1 MSQYLVRRALLSLL
15 VLWGAVTVVFVA
27 VRLVPGDPAQVML
40 GTTATAEEIA
50 ALRTRLGLDRPVPIQ
65 YGTYLL
71 QVVQLDL
78 GDSLRLGT
86 PVIVA
91 VADRV
96 PNTLLL
102 GGVALG
108 IAVLLGFPMGL
119 SAALNAGKS
128 ADRVI
133 SLFSILGQSVPGF
146 WVGIMLILVFAREFR
161 LLPSG
166 GAETW
171 QHLVLPA
178 ATLALHPVGILARLV
193 RSGLLE
199 VVHED
204 YVRTAYAKGLATRS
218 VVLRHAMPN
227 MLIPVV
233 TVIGLQAGHLLGGAV
248 IVESVFAWPGVGRLL
263 VDAIGD
269 RDYPLVEAATLF
281 ITSAFVLINLL
292 VDTLYGYLNPRI
304 RLA

>member
-40 GTTATAEEIA
+40 GTTATAEQIA

-71 QVVQLDL
+71 QVVHLDL

-91 VADRV
+91 VADRA
-96 PNTLLL
+96 PKTLLL

-119 SAALNAGKS
+119 SAAVNAGKS

-146 WVGIMLILVFAREFR
+146 WVGIMLILVFARELR

-166 GAETW
+166 GADTW

-218 VVLRHAMPN
+218 VVLRHAVPN

-233 TVIGLQAGHLLGGAV
+233 TVVGLQAGNLLGGAV

-281 ITSAFVLINLL
+281 ITGAFVLINLL
-292 VDTLYGYLNPRI
+292 VDVLYGYLDPRI

>member
-1 MSQYLVRRALLSLL
+1 MTQYLMRRALLSLL

-27 VRLVPGDPAQVML
+27 VRIVPGDPAQVML

-86 PVIVA
+86 PVVVA

-102 GGVALG
+102 GGVALA

-119 SAALNAGKS
+119 SAAVNAGKS

-146 WVGIMLILVFAREFR
+146 WVGIMLILVFARELR

-166 GAETW
+166 GAESW

-218 VVLRHAMPN
+218 VVLRHAVPN

-281 ITSAFVLINLL
+281 ITGAFVLINLL
-292 VDTLYGYLNPRI
+292 VDMLYGYLNPRI

>member
-102 GGVALG
+102 GGVALA

-119 SAALNAGKS
+119 SAAVNAGKS

-146 WVGIMLILVFAREFR
+146 WVGIMLILVFARELR

-166 GAETW
+166 GAESW

-218 VVLRHAMPN
+218 VVLRHAVPN

-233 TVIGLQAGHLLGGAV
+233 TVVGLQAGHLLGGAV

-281 ITSAFVLINLL
+281 ITGAFVLINLL
-292 VDTLYGYLNPRI
+292 VDMLYGYLNPRI

>member
-71 QVVQLDL
+71 QVAQLDL

-119 SAALNAGKS
+119 TAAVKAGKS

-146 WVGIMLILVFAREFR
+146 WVGIMLILVFARELR

-166 GAETW
+166 GAESW

-218 VVLRHAMPN
+218 VVLRHAVPN

-233 TVIGLQAGHLLGGAV
+233 TVVGLQAGNLLGGAV

-281 ITSAFVLINLL
+281 ITGAFVLINLL
-292 VDTLYGYLNPRI
+292 VDVLYGYLNPRI

>member
-119 SAALNAGKS
+119 TAAVKAGKF

-146 WVGIMLILVFAREFR
+146 WVGIMLILVFARELR

-166 GAETW
+166 GAESW

-218 VVLRHAMPN
+218 VVLRHAVPN

-233 TVIGLQAGHLLGGAV
+233 TVVGLQAGNLLGGAV

-269 RDYPLVEAATLF
+269 RDYPLVEATTLF
-281 ITSAFVLINLL
+281 ITGAFVLINLL
-292 VDTLYGYLNPRI
+292 VDVLYGYLNPRI

>member
-27 VRLVPGDPAQVML
+27 VRIVPGDPAQVML

-65 YGTYLL
+65 YVTYLR

-78 GDSLRLGT
+78 GESLRLGT

-102 GGVALG
+102 GGVALA

-119 SAALNAGKS
+119 SAAVNEGKS

-146 WVGIMLILVFAREFR
+146 WVGIMLILVFARELR

-166 GAETW
+166 GAESW

-218 VVLRHAMPN
+218 VVLRHAVPN

-281 ITSAFVLINLL
+281 ITGAFVLINLL
-292 VDTLYGYLNPRI
+292 VDMLYGYLNPRI

>member
-65 YGTYLL
+65 YATYLV

-78 GDSLRLGT
+78 GDSLRLGM

-102 GGVALG
+102 GGVALA
-108 IAVLLGFPMGL
+108 IAILLGFPMGL
-119 SAALNAGKS
+119 SAAVNAGKS

-146 WVGIMLILVFAREFR
+146 WVGIMLILVFARELR

-166 GAETW
+166 GAESW

-218 VVLRHAMPN
+218 VVLRHAVPN

-281 ITSAFVLINLL
+281 ITGAFVLINLL
-292 VDTLYGYLNPRI
+292 VDVLYGFLNPRI

>member
-102 GGVALG
+102 GGVALA

-119 SAALNAGKS
+119 SAAVNAGKS

-146 WVGIMLILVFAREFR
+146 WVGIMLILVFARELR

-166 GAETW
+166 GAESW

-218 VVLRHAMPN
+218 VVLRHAVPN

-233 TVIGLQAGHLLGGAV
+233 TVVGLQAGNLLGGAV

-281 ITSAFVLINLL
+281 ITGAFVLINFL
-292 VDTLYGYLNPRI
+292 VDMLYGYLNPRI